1 MSRMQ
6 GGFGSDRGSGG
17 RGGGSRGFGD
27 RGSFGGGDRGR
38 FGGGDRRGSFGGG
51 GDRGGFG
58 GGGMN
63 KKSNPGENLRR
74 VKWDQVQVY
83 NCFLFHLLYTNA
95 L

>member
-1 MSRMQ
+1 MQ

-17 RGGGSRGFGD
+17 RGSGSRGFGD

-38 FGGGDRRGSFGGG
+38 FGG

-74 VKWDQVQVY
+74 VKWDQVQVHK
-83 NCFLFHLLYTNA
+83 NLLVYPYFTNA
-95 L
+95 QHSITNIVMNH